1 MSTINCESIPYKTGN
16 DLNESQKR
24 INKKEEIKSKIS
36 DRSISNNS
44 QKKINLLNKKTIDLD
59 IGFIDT

>member
-36 DRSISNNS
+36 DRSMSNNS
-44 QKKINLLNKKTIDLD
+44 QKKIN
-59 IGFIDT
+59 FIK

>member
-16 DLNESQKR
+16 ELNESQKR

-36 DRSISNNS
+36 DRSINKS
-44 QKKINLLNKKTIDLD
+44 QKKLNLLNKKL
-59 IGFIDT
+59 